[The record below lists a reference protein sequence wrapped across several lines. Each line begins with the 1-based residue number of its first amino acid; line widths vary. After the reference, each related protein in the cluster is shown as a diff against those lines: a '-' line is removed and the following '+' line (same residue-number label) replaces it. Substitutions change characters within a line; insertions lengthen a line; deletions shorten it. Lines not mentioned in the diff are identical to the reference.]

1 MWIRIKKLREKL
13 NKVESKWRKEAGF
26 YATPIILFIL
36 LILSIIGMGF
46 LFLAT
51 TDIEQVKR
59 DELANKALQ
68 AAEAG
73 INNYIWHMNEDDDY
87 YLTQTHPAEQ
97 DWVQTDEGRYK
108 LKVTPLEIPGVILE
122 ATGEATGSTTSG
134 EMTVRR
140 KVKVRIQKKSFT
152 RYIYFTDSETAEDG
166 SLIWFVTGD
175 VIHGP
180 LHSNDRIRID
190 GDPVFEGKVTT
201 HQDIYIASGNPTFME
216 GYEEWVDALEVP
228 SSNTDLIYW
237 ARASLGGYY
246 YYGRTEIELL
256 PNGYLNITN
265 SNPLSE
271 GPTGI
276 VPLPSSGVIY
286 VDGSQSP
293 GTAPDGWGYP
303 GWNTYNNAKWNNNNG
318 NVFVHGTLS
327 GKLTIAASNHIYIT
341 GDITYQNPND
351 DMLGLIANNW
361 IYVNHY
367 DQSGNDVAPDSITI
381 NAALFAL
388 NHSFGF
394 EAFRDGPV
402 KDTLT
407 IRGSIAQSSRGPIG
421 TFSAWSGQRLSG
433 YNKDYWY
440 DERMLYDEPPHFL
453 PPLNAGF
460 EIVSW
465 EEVAP

>member
-1 MWIRIKKLREKL
+1 MWIKKFKQIIGWKIFNE
-13 NKVESKWRKEAGF
+13 EEGF
-26 YATPIILFIL
+26 YATPVILFVL
-36 LILSIIGMGF
+36 LVLSIIGF
-46 LFLAT
+46 SLLFLVGN
-51 TDIEQVKR
+51 DVHQVKR
-59 DELANKALQ
+59 EEISEKALA

-87 YLTQTHPAEQ
+87 YLTQTHPAQQ
-97 DWVQTDEGRYK
+97 DWVETDEGRYR
-108 LKVTPLEIPGVILE
+108 LVVTPLEVPGVILE
-122 ATGEATGSTTSG
+122 CTGEATAATANGDI
-134 EMTVRR
+134 TVRR
-140 KVKVRIQKKSFT
+140 KLKVRIQKKSFT
-152 RYIYFTDSETAEDG
+152 RYIYFTDSEMSENGNT
-166 SLIWFVTGD
+166 IWFITSD

-180 LHSNDRIRID
+180 LRTNDIIHID
-190 GDPVFEGKVTT
+190 GDPVFEGKVIT
-201 HQDIYIASGNPTFME
+201 HEYIYERPGSNPDFQQ
-216 GYEEWVDALEVP
+216 GYEEYADSLEIP

-237 ARASLGGYY
+237 SRASFGGYY

-286 VDGSQSP
+286 VDGAQSP
-293 GTAPDGWGYP
+293 GSAPESKYYG
-303 GWNTYNNAKWNNNNG
+303 GWNTYNSAKWNDNNG
-318 NVFVHGTLS
+318 NAFVQGTLS

-361 IYVNHY
+361 IYINHY
-367 DQSGNDVAPDSITI
+367 DQSGSDVAPNSITVK
-381 NAALFAL
+381 AAIFAL
-388 NHSFGF
+388 NRSFGF
-394 EAFRDGPV
+394 EAFRDGPA
-402 KDTLT
+402 KDTLH
-407 IRGSIAQSSRGPIG
+407 IEGSIAQAYRGPIG
-421 TFSAWSGQRLSG
+421 TFSAFTGQKLSG
-433 YNKDYWY
+433 YSKDYRY
-440 DERMLYDEPPHFL
+440 DDRMLYDEPPHFL